1 LEKFDVVI
9 VGGGVSGLI
18 ASCRASEMGASVLV
32 LEKMQRAGCKLLITG
47 KGRCNITNTASQ
59 SEYFNYIRPKS
70 KFLKYAFS
78 NFFSKDII
86 ALLQKNGVETVE
98 ERGGRV
104 FPKSNKA
111 SDVLEAI
118 LNQAKANNVEI
129 RYDSKVEKLVYDN
142 NQSVQGVEYS
152 QNGQFKKVLSGSVI
166 ICTGGMSYPA
176 TGSDGDGYTLAESAG
191 HTIEPVRPA
200 LVPLE
205 TKGEIA
211 KRLQGLSLKNV
222 KAVVWMDGKKQ
233 REEFGEMLFTHFGLS
248 GPIIL
253 TISRYVVD
261 DIRNKHRVNISID
274 LKPALDENKLDN
286 RLLRDLE
293 EHSNKKIENIAKL
306 WFPKKIIPVFF
317 DETDINPDKE
327 GHQVTSKERR
337 RIKMFMKELT
347 FQVKGYRSFKEAV
360 ITAGGIPTSEIDS
373 KTMCSKL
380 VNNMYFAGEVIDLD
394 GDTGGFNLQ
403 IAYSTGWLAGQSCA
417 KALGY
422 KD

>member
-1 LEKFDVVI
+1 METFDVVI
-9 VGGGVSGLI
+9 IGGGVSGLI
-18 ASCRASEMGASVLV
+18 ASCRASELGARVLV
-32 LEKMQRAGCKLLITG
+32 LEKMHKAGCKLLITG

-59 SEYFNYIRPKS
+59 SEYFKHIRPKS
-70 KFLKYAFS
+70 KFLKHAFS
-78 NFFSKDII
+78 TFFSDDII
-86 ALLQKNGVETVE
+86 ALLQKHGVETVE

-111 SDVLEAI
+111 SDVLEA
-118 LNQAKANNVEI
+118 LLKCAKANNVDI
-129 RYDSKVEKLVYDN
+129 RYDSKVEKLLFDDN
-142 NQSVQGVEYS
+142 KSVQAVEYI
-152 QNGQFKKVLSGSVI
+152 QNGQVSKVLSGSVI

-176 TGSDGDGYTLAESAG
+176 TGSDGDGYTLAQSAG
-191 HTIEPVRPA
+191 HTVEAVRPA

-205 TKGEIA
+205 TKGDIA

-222 KAVVWMDGKKQ
+222 KAIVWVNGKKQ

-253 TISRYVVD
+253 TLSRYVVD
-261 DIRNKHRVNISID
+261 DLRNNHAVNISID
-274 LKPALDENKLDN
+274 LKPALDENKLDS

-317 DETDINPDKE
+317 DETGINPDKE
-327 GHQVTSKERR
+327 GHQISAKERR

-347 FQVKGYRSFKEAV
+347 FQVKGHRSFKEAI
-360 ITAGGIPTSEIDS
+360 ITAGGIPTAEIDS

-380 VNNMYFAGEVIDLD
+380 INNLYFAGEVIDLD

-403 IAYSTGWLAGQSCA
+403 IAYSTGWLAGESSA
-417 KALGY
+417 KALGC
-422 KD
+422 KS